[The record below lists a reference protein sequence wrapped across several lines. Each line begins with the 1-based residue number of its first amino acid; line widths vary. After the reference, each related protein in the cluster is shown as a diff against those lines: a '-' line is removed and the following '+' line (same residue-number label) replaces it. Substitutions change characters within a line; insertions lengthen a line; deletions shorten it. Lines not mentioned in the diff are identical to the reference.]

1 MKNRINW
8 SLIFG
13 ILLSVVSLIFLL
25 SLLWGW
31 YHEAYILYKAL

>member
-13 ILLSVVSLIFLL
+13 ILLSVVSLIFFVVAIVGLV
-25 SLLWGW
+25 S
-31 YHEAYILYKAL
+31 